1 MFLLPRS
8 RSPRPHRAQL
18 VIEEDDEY
26 WHLMT
31 HGLMGAVGVSEAYAK
46 SGATVELPRR
56 DGREGGAS
64 STARPVD
71 GGVQLTHTLGV
82 DGQFR
87 EWVGVTTVWSAG
99 GEGEPRDVLV
109 RHVRLLLHAGG
120 TWEGILV
127 YRRPGDPPLPHR
139 DDAAVQEGEGG
150 GAQLRDPGMRNLGS
164 EDGGEGS
171 SSDSEAEGE
180 PYGLQGAAGLGEEG
194 DEQDEEIRAFL
205 RRRQRAGDASAPLR
219 DELSGWD
226 DARAEEMLM
235 ETAPPAVLAVLAAEE
250 AAAAAA
256 ERAAR
261 IAAIAED
268 IKYGDVGPEEAQ
280 VPTAVAAMSD
290 ALLDL
295 MPSMFAG
302 GNARKRAEEAR
313 IASLEAAQR
322 MADAAERAREALFGD
337 GSASAALAIVEGAVS
352 SASAAVRGA
361 GPAATRAQL
370 AEWLEQR
377 RRTRDG
383 AGNPAAS

>member
-1 MFLLPRS
+1 M
-8 RSPRPHRAQL
+8 
-18 VIEEDDEY
+18 IEEDEEY

-64 STARPVD
+64 SSARPVD

-87 EWVGVTTVWSAG
+87 EWVGVTTVLSTAG
-99 GEGEPRDVLV
+99 AGEPRDVLV
-109 RHVRLLLHAGG
+109 RHIRLMLHAGG
-120 TWEGILV
+120 GWEGILV

-139 DDAAVQEGEGG
+139 DADVNEGEGG
-150 GAQLRDPGMRNLGS
+150 GAQLRDPGMRNLGD
-164 EDGGEGS
+164 EDEAEGS

-180 PYGLQGAAGLGEEG
+180 PYEAQGAAGGDEEG
-194 DEQDEEIRAFL
+194 EGDQQDDEVRAWL

-219 DELSGWD
+219 DELAGWD
-226 DARAEEMLM
+226 DARAEVMLM

-256 ERAAR
+256 QRAAR
-261 IAAIAED
+261 IAAIADD
-268 IKYGDVGPEEAQ
+268 ITYGDVGPEEVQ

-337 GSASAALAIVEGAVS
+337 GSASAALAIVEGAVA
-352 SASAAVRGA
+352 SASAAVRSA
-361 GPAATRAQL
+361 GSEATRAQL

-377 RRTRDG
+377 RRTRDNS
-383 AGNPAAS
+383 AGPAG

>member
-1 MFLLPRS
+1 M
-8 RSPRPHRAQL
+8 
-18 VIEEDDEY
+18 IEEDDEY

-64 STARPVD
+64 SSARPVD

-87 EWVGVTTVWSAG
+87 EWVGVTTVLAATG
-99 GEGEPRDVLV
+99 GGEPRDVLV
-109 RHVRLLLHAGG
+109 RHVRLMLHAGG
-120 TWEGILV
+120 GWEGILV

-139 DDAAVQEGEGG
+139 DADVSEGEGG
-150 GAQLRDPGMRNLGS
+150 GAELRDPGMRNLGD
-164 EDGGEGS
+164 EDGDEGS
-171 SSDSEAEGE
+171 SSDSEADGDPYELQEG
-180 PYGLQGAAGLGEEG
+180 AGWGEEG
-194 DEQDEEIRAFL
+194 EGDHDDEIRAWL

-261 IAAIAED
+261 VAAIADD
-268 IKYGDVGPEEAQ
+268 ITYGDAGPEEVQ

-290 ALLDL
+290 ALLDM

-337 GSASAALAIVEGAVS
+337 GSASAALAIVEGAVA
-352 SASAAVRGA
+352 SASAAVRNA
-361 GPAATRAQL
+361 GSEATRAQL

-377 RRTRDG
+377 RRTRDNA
-383 AGNPAAS
+383 AGPAS